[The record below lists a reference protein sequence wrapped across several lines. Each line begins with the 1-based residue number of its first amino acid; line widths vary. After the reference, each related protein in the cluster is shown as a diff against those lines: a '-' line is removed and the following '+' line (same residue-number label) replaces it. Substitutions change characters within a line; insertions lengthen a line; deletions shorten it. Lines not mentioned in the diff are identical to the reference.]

1 VSRFVVTGVAGF
13 VGSRCAE
20 LLLDQGHTVIGID
33 AFIDV
38 LYPNELKHA
47 RVAKLGNHANFKLL
61 NLDLRFAD
69 LDSALADADAVLH
82 FAALAGLATSWQH
95 PELYHEHNVLATQR
109 LIAAAEKSQTYL
121 VYISTSSVYGSYASG
136 DETRALEPV
145 SPYGRTKLAAEQLVE
160 QANISSCILRLFSV
174 YGPGQRPEMA
184 YAKAISAA
192 LNQETFTIFGDGT
205 QLRTNTYVDDV
216 AQAAILAATLK
227 PAFTIMNICG
237 QEPIELNQA
246 LNRIEELAKA
256 TIQRQHL
263 PNAKGDQVETN
274 GDPSKAAQILGW
286 SAKVKFDEGIRKQIE
301 ASRK

>member
-1 VSRFVVTGVAGF
+1 MSGFVVTGVAGF

-38 LYPNELKHA
+38 LYPNEPKRE
-47 RVAKLGNHANFKLL
+47 RVAKLSNHPNFKLL
-61 NLDLRFAD
+61 NLDLRFAE
-69 LDSALADADAVLH
+69 LEPALANADAVLH
-82 FAALAGLATSWQH
+82 FAALAGLAPSWQH
-95 PELYHEHNVLATQR
+95 PELYHAHNVLATKR
-109 LIAAAEKSQTYL
+109 LIAALENTQNYL

-136 DETRALEPV
+136 DETIAIEPV

-160 QANISSCILRLFSV
+160 QANIKSCILRLFSV

-205 QLRTNTYVDDV
+205 QLRTNTFVDDA

-237 QEPIELNQA
+237 EEPIELNQA
-246 LNRIEELAKA
+246 LKRIEELTNT
-256 TIQRQHL
+256 TIQRQHR
-263 PNAKGDQVETN
+263 PTAKGDQVETKGN
-274 GDPSKAAQILGW
+274 PKRAAQILGW
-286 SAKVKFDEGIRKQIE
+286 SAKVKFDEGIKQQIE